1 MRRVGSPPVDVTFPL
16 VRLADVAAVVVGAD
30 VRGDPQTLVRDA
42 ANDSRAVA
50 PGCLFFCIPGAV
62 SDGHDFALDAVSAGA
77 AALVVERSLDV
88 EVPQVIVPS
97 VREAIG
103 PMAAELFGHPGA
115 SMRLVGVTGTNGKT
129 TSTYLLEAVFRAVG
143 WTPGVIGT
151 TGLRIDGQAGPLA
164 HTTPEAPDLQRL
176 LARMRAAGVDAV
188 AMEISSHALAQHRTD
203 GVVADVVLFTN
214 LSRDHLDFHPSMD
227 AYFEAKATLFTPS
240 HARRGVLNADDA
252 WARRLLVDPAIP
264 LRTFAVDHEADL
276 RAHGVEVRADGIA
289 FEVDGVAVRSA
300 LRGRFNVENC
310 LGAVAVAAALDI
322 PIVEAARAVASVPLV
337 PGRMEPVETGQG
349 FAVVVDYAHTPDSI
363 LHVLRGAR
371 ALAAGRVIVVFGC
384 GGDRDRDKRPIM
396 GRTAAAEAD
405 LAVVTS
411 DNPRSEDPEAIIAQI
426 VAGMPTHSSYRV
438 EPDRRAAIA
447 VAVGEARPGDIVVIA
462 GKGHETYQEVR
473 GAVVPFDDRAVAR
486 EALAARTEMR

>member
-1 MRRVGSPPVDVTFPL
+1 VDVTFPL

-30 VRGDPQTLVRDA
+30 VRGDPQTLVRDGA
-42 ANDSRAVA
+42 YDSRAVS

-62 SDGHDFALDAVSAGA
+62 ADGHDFAIDAISAGA
-77 AALVVERSLDV
+77 AALVVERPLDV
-88 EVPQVIVPS
+88 AVPQVIVGS

-115 SMRLVGVTGTNGKT
+115 AMTLVGVTGTNGKT
-129 TSTYLLEAVFRAVG
+129 TSTYLLEAVFRTAG

-151 TGLRIDGQAGPLA
+151 TGLRIDGEAGPLA

-176 LARMRAAGVDAV
+176 LARMRAVGVGAV

-214 LSRDHLDFHPSMD
+214 LSRDHLDFHPSMEE
-227 AYFEAKATLFTPS
+227 YFAAKATLFRPS
-240 HARRGVLNADDA
+240 HARRGVVNADDA

-264 LRTFAVDHEADL
+264 VTTFGVEHDADL
-276 RAHGVEVRADGIA
+276 RARGVEVRGDGIR

-310 LGAVAVAAALDI
+310 LGVVAVAAALDV
-322 PIVEAARAVASVPLV
+322 PLVDAARAIATVPLV

-384 GGDRDRDKRPIM
+384 GGDRDRDKRPLM
-396 GRTAAAEAD
+396 GRTAVAEAD
-405 LAVVTS
+405 LTVVTS
-411 DNPRSEDPEAIIAQI
+411 DNPRTEDPEAIIAQI
-426 VAGMPTHSSYRV
+426 VAGMPPGSSVRI
-438 EPDRRAAIA
+438 EPDRGAAIA
-447 VAVGEARPGDIVVIA
+447 LAVGEARAGDVVVIA

-473 GAVVPFDDRAVAR
+473 GTVIPFDDRAVAR
-486 EALAARTEMR
+486 TAIAARAGTR